1 MNNDHPYWLSLV
13 LEKVETLRYGVV
25 QIVIHDSKVTQI
37 ERTERT
43 RIVHPANDFFPDRPD
58 KLEETQPS
66 GASHQTT
73 GRRF

>member
-1 MNNDHPYWLSLV
+1 MNNDNPPWLSLV
-13 LEKVETLRYGVV
+13 REKVETLRYGVV

-43 RIVHPANDFFPDRPD
+43 RILHPHNEFFSDRPD
-58 KLEETQPS
+58 KLEETQPR

-73 GRRF
+73 GRRS